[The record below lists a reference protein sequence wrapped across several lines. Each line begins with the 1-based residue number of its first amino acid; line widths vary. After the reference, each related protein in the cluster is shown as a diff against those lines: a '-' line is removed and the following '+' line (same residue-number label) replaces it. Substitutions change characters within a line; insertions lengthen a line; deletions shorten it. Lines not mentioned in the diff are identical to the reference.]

1 MSIIKK
7 NILLL
12 FIASMFIS
20 CSVNK
25 NEMIRKSKE
34 EKTIMNVD
42 LRMFPNPEPG
52 FKRLYINL
60 PGIDNESLFK
70 IELFVGLDKELDC
83 NNYFL
88 LGEIIEKSVEG
99 WGYDYFVVESKGEVA
114 GTLMACVDNKKQ
126 KRFVSMMTKTVK
138 YSSRLPIVIYV
149 PTDFKVKYRIWKSG
163 ETFFQAKER

>member
-52 FKRLYINL
+52 FKRIYINQ
-60 PGIDNESLFK
+60 PGIDKESLFK
-70 IELFVGLDKELDC
+70 MF
-83 NNYFL
+83 
-88 LGEIIEKSVEG
+88 
-99 WGYDYFVVESKGEVA
+99 
-114 GTLMACVDNKKQ
+114 KK
-126 KRFVSMMTKTVK
+126 
-138 YSSRLPIVIYV
+138 
-149 PTDFKVKYRIWKSG
+149 
-163 ETFFQAKER
+163 